1 MSSETSSSFEVS
13 RTLDTYCLNQILD
26 NRSLESSGESWNFL
40 KYLVPD
46 AFLNTVFN
54 QCIKR
59 FPTLKRAKQTSCFY
73 WKKTYTVSKC
83 IAFGSFQ
90 SGFIF
95 LLLASSFQPSRHNS
109 LQSWIFS
116 NIKFLSQFH
125 LFVWKLCVHLRI
137 PETGEEL
144 FLAGSNWIQTALI
157 LLNQCKSTL
166 NYITQPD
173 QIFYIFIFTFWRH
186 KSL

>member
-26 NRSLESSGESWNFL
+26 NRSLESSGESWIFL

-73 WKKTYTVSKC
+73 WKKTFTVSTVQVYCLWKFP
-83 IAFGSFQ
+83 IWFY
-90 SGFIF
+90 
-95 LLLASSFQPSRHNS
+95 
-109 LQSWIFS
+109 FS
-116 NIKFLSQFH
+116 APCFFFS
-125 LFVWKLCVHLRI
+125 
-137 PETGEEL
+137 T
-144 FLAGSNWIQTALI
+144 IQTQFSSELD
-157 LLNQCKSTL
+157 LFKHL
-166 NYITQPD
+166 
-173 QIFYIFIFTFWRH
+173 IFISISFVCMKTLRPP
-186 KSL
+186 